1 MSIKDFFL
9 GAVKPQSSAVTE
21 RVPNSL
27 PNDLNMNVS
36 ADIVRSWYTAGGEL
50 DEGAAIAAEML
61 AENSEKQAK
70 LSERVKNAT
79 KTVAK
84 NEPIIVGNYL
94 ESKKAAEES
103 LNKQTLLRARGQQRS
118 AILQQTSAQALGA
131 IANIGEGLR

>member
-36 ADIVRSWYTAGGEL
+36 ADIVRSWHAAGGEL

-61 AENSEKQAK
+61 ADNSEKQAK
-70 LSERVKNAT
+70 LSERVKSAT
-79 KTVAK
+79 RTVAK
-84 NEPIIVGNYL
+84 NKPIIVGNYL
-94 ESKKAAEES
+94 AAKKAAEES
-103 LNKQTLLRARGQQRS
+103 QNAQFLLRARGQQQS
-118 AILQQTSAQALGA
+118 AILQQTSTKVLAA
-131 IANIGEGLR
+131 IANIGGGLR